1 MKSAVR
7 AMLTS
12 LLCVAL
18 SIIAS
23 SQAPSRDAGPVTP
36 TSGTASIAGIVVD
49 DQQPP
54 VAVRRAVVTVA
65 GAELVPSRSAITD
78 DDGRFSIGVLPAGRF
93 TITVSRGAFV
103 TSSYGAKRPG
113 RPGTPIVVAAGARV
127 SDVTITL
134 WRGAV
139 IAGVVRDED
148 GQPAPGVPVRATRA
162 NAPTDRSILTLD
174 NRGVQTNE
182 AGEFRIFGLEPGEY
196 LVSAVPPSLR
206 GMAPTSMSETEMD
219 AALAALRSRRPGTTP
234 PPPLASTHIAP
245 PAARPFMYAPI
256 FFPGTPSMTQA
267 TPITL
272 AAGQVVERLDF
283 ALQRVATA
291 IVGGIALR
299 PGGEPA
305 VGASVR
311 LVQVPPPGGFAL
323 DSPIQLTAST
333 AADGT
338 FRFSGVSP
346 ADYRLNVGSAVL
358 GTAAGRGGYQG
369 PPSGGPALWGEA
381 MLAVAGSDL
390 DQIVVQLA
398 PAPTLTGRVEF
409 SGAAALPA
417 NPAQWR
423 VSLVDATS
431 LARKPGGLSAAPV
444 NDAPPPV
451 QVKADGTFEIQGIAP
466 GVYQFQVVGPGLGPT
481 GWWPRSMATG
491 DRDLLDRFH

>member
-1 MKSAVR
+1 MKSATR

-23 SQAPSRDAGPVTP
+23 AQAPSRDAGPVTP
-36 TSGTASIAGIVVD
+36 TSGTASIAGIVLD

-78 DDGRFSIGVLPAGRF
+78 DDGRFLIGVLPAGRF

-148 GQPAPGVPVRATRA
+148 GEPAPGVPVRATRA

-390 DQIVVQLA
+390 DQNRRS
-398 PAPTLTGRVEF
+398 TGP
-409 SGAAALPA
+409 GADADWPRGILWSRRAARESCAMACVTRRRHLPC
-417 NPAQWR
+417 QETWR
-423 VSLVDATS
+423 SECRAGERRATS
-431 LARKPGGLSAAPV
+431 GPGQGRRYVRDSGHCPRRLSVPGGWAGPWSDRMVAAINGNGRSRSARS
-444 NDAPPPV
+444 
-451 QVKADGTFEIQGIAP
+451 
-466 GVYQFQVVGPGLGPT
+466 VY
-481 GWWPRSMATG
+481 
-491 DRDLLDRFH
+491 